1 MFLPESGS
9 KKVATDKMIKD
20 FDSEYII
27 FQSVPSLLPSQVNYC
42 VGRKLNINLY
52 CIKAF
57 DLVS

>member
-1 MFLPESGS
+1 MFLPEFGS

-42 VGRKLNINLY
+42 GKEVKYSLILY
-52 CIKAF
+52 
-57 DLVS
+57 

>member
-27 FQSVPSLLPSQVNYC
+27 FQSIPPCFLHKLTI
-42 VGRKLNINLY
+42 VGRKLNINL
-52 CIKAF
+52 
-57 DLVS
+57 